1 MADDEVAEVGPRPVL
16 QGLHPPPSFDAHIQV
31 RVHYIQYI
39 GVLPGEVT
47 VLPSV
52 HSEVIKMVYWNWKGG
67 GGDKEGVKTGPPQL
81 VNFLDPF

>member
-67 GGDKEGVKTGPPQL
+67 GGEIRKGLILAHPNL
-81 VNFLDPF
+81 